1 MEQDRASAVLLHHQE
16 LAWASARRAYEVI
29 VNLIAN
35 TRTRAGLRIRAEP
48 DQGKYPTGIKV
59 PDVQLNAL
67 NLKQAEF
74 HGDWN
79 YAILPQR
86 KK

>member
-1 MEQDRASAVLLHHQE
+1 
-16 LAWASARRAYEVI
+16 
-29 VNLIAN
+29 
-35 TRTRAGLRIRAEP
+35 
-48 DQGKYPTGIKV
+48 V
-59 PDVQLNAL
+59 PDAQLNAL

-86 KK
+86 GK